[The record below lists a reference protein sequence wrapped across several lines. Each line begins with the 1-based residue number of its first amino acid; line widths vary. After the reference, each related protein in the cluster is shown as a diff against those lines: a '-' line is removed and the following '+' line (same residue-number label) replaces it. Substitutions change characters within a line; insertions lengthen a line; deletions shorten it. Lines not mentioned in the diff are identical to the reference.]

1 MALDNN
7 VRDDDEVYSS
17 HDVKV
22 IVDVQTLSY
31 LKSATIAYIQ
41 ENGHTG
47 FRIEPHDPVAAS
59 ACGGCGSA
67 ESCS

>member
-1 MALDNN
+1 MAFDND
-7 VRDDDEVYSS
+7 VRDNDQVYSS

-22 IVDVQTLSY
+22 IVDDQTLSY

-41 ENGHTG
+41 DNGRTG

-59 ACGGCGSA
+59 ACGGCSSEGS
-67 ESCS
+67 C